1 MTAEAQLYA
10 ALKRIVEERG
20 KQLHIPGDIRIP
32 LENGEELM
40 LPLQLLQDAP

>member
-10 ALKRIVEERG
+10 ALKRIAEERG
-20 KQLHIPGDIRIP
+20 KTLLVAGELRIR
-32 LENGEELM
+32 LENGEELI

>member
-20 KQLHIPGDIRIP
+20 KEFDVTDNVRIP
-32 LENGEELM
+32 LINGEELL
-40 LPLQLLQDAP
+40 LPIALIQDAP